1 VAGIVFQP
9 GIGSLAGI
17 YDAFLVDQWGVLHHG
32 RPATAGSLAALDSL
46 RRAGKLIVVLTNS
59 GRRAADNLTRLAE
72 LGFPSALFDAVI
84 SSGELAWQAIAAR
97 TVSWLRD
104 VGSRCLFFSHDD
116 PGYVDGLDLTPV
128 DDPDG
133 ADFVLAAGV
142 DAANRPSSDYELL
155 LQRARQ
161 RRLPMICANPDMGT
175 PDGDRLLYGC
185 GALAARYAA
194 WGGDVTY
201 FGKPYPE
208 IFRSG
213 MAALGATPGRK
224 AIVVGDSLIHDIG
237 GARNAGLDNAFIL
250 DGVHAEEIS
259 HIGGPAES
267 AVRTL
272 CRQHAIE
279 PDYALPTFRW

>member
-17 YDAFLVDQWGVLHHG
+17 YDAFLIDQWGVLHHG
-32 RPATAGSLAALDSL
+32 RPAATGPLAALSSL
-46 RRAGKLIVVLTNS
+46 RQAGKLIVVLTNS
-59 GRRAADNLTRLAE
+59 GRRAADNIIRLAD
-72 LGFPSALFDAVI
+72 LGFSPVLFDAVI
-84 SSGELAWQAIAAR
+84 SSGELAWRAIADR
-97 TVSWLRD
+97 TISWLRD
-104 VGSRCLFFSHDD
+104 VGSRCLLFSHDD

-128 DDPDG
+128 DDPDS
-133 ADFVLAAGV
+133 ADFIVAAGV
-142 DAANRPSSDYELL
+142 DAANRPLSNYERI
-155 LQRARQ
+155 LQRCWQ

-175 PDGDRLLYGC
+175 PEGGRLLYGC
-185 GALAARYAA
+185 GALAARYVA

-208 IFRSG
+208 IFHSG
-213 MAALGATPGRK
+213 MAALGAMSGQK
-224 AIVVGDSLIHDIG
+224 AVVVGDSLVHDIG

-250 DGVHAEEIS
+250 DGVHVGEIS
-259 HIGGPAES
+259 EIGGPTES

-272 CRQHAIE
+272 CRRHAIE

>member
-1 VAGIVFQP
+1 MAGIVFQP

-17 YDAFLVDQWGVLHHG
+17 YDAFLIDQWGVLHHG
-32 RPATAGSLAALDSL
+32 QPAAAGPLAALEKL
-46 RRAGKLIVVLTNS
+46 RQAGKFIAVLTNS
-59 GRRAADNLTRLAE
+59 GRRAADNFIRLAD
-72 LGFPSALFDAVI
+72 LGFSPVLFDAII
-84 SSGELAWQAIAAR
+84 SSGELAWRAIAER
-97 TVSWLRD
+97 TVSWMRD

-133 ADFVLAAGV
+133 ADFILAAGV
-142 DAANRPSSDYELL
+142 DAAHRPFSDYEQI
-155 LQRARQ
+155 LQRAWQ

-175 PDGDRLLYGC
+175 PDGGRLLYGC

-213 MAALGATPGRK
+213 IAAIGPSAGRK
-224 AIVVGDSLIHDIG
+224 ALVVGDSLAHDIG

-250 DGVHAEEIS
+250 DGVHAQEIS
-259 HIGGPAES
+259 EIGGPAES
-267 AVRTL
+267 AVRSL
-272 CRQHAIE
+272 CSRQGIE